1 MVGLSSWNMHFLRNL
16 FGKVCVGWHM
26 ASSVTLESWVYSV
39 QVLNCFMFQFSGS
52 SYGQFQ
58 LISCKH

>member
-1 MVGLSSWNMHFLRNL
+1 MHLLRNL